1 MAWLILLIIA
11 WGALA
16 FGAIYD
22 WARWP
27 LVIGCA
33 VAGVWGLTREQ
44 VSRERR
50 GVNRPILLGLVLV
63 TMAVGV
69 QLVPLESLTLRRWS
83 PATHEFLK
91 QYSLQYAMPVVQET
105 PGSPFDS
112 RTDAPLAQGRKDPGL
127 HQTVEASI
135 LVSGTIT
142 HPLSI
147 DPSKTWVGLACFAG
161 FGLMLLGLARGI
173 GGRDLRVLA
182 PGIVAL
188 GVLMSMIGIVQK
200 ALWSGKVY
208 GFWEPVNKGVV
219 AFGPFINRNHF
230 AGWMLMA
237 LPVAVGY
244 FASQVA
250 KGMVGVKPGWR
261 NRIIWFST
269 PDASR
274 AVLTGFAI
282 LVMGFALT
290 LTLSRSGISCFLLA
304 MVLSAFH
311 VLRRQQSTAKGRLLG
326 TYLVL
331 VVMAAV
337 AWVGIDAIG
346 ARFAEVD
353 WKLGGRAGAWGDG
366 WRIHQAFPW
375 FGTGLNTY
383 GSATLLL
390 QEFEKATAHYLEAH
404 NDYLQLLVE
413 GGWLVAVP
421 ALVLAWLFAREVRR
435 RFREGRDDGT
445 GYWIRLGAVTGIVAI
460 AFQEIVEFS
469 LQMPGNAALFTV
481 LCAVA
486 VRKASVKGAHASRPS
501 SGPPPA

>member
-1 MAWLILLIIA
+1 MAYLILLIIA

-27 LVIGCA
+27 LIIACA
-33 VAGVWGLTREQ
+33 VAGAWGFAREQ

-50 GVNRPILLGLVLV
+50 GVNGPILLGLVLV
-63 TMAVGV
+63 CLAVGV
-69 QLVPLESLTLRRWS
+69 QLVPLESRTIRRWS

-91 QYSLQYAMPVVQET
+91 QYDLRYALPSVGAE
-105 PGSPFDS
+105 
-112 RTDAPLAQGRKDPGL
+112 AP
-127 HQTVEASI
+127 ASI
-135 LVSGTIT
+135 PKTVTLPEESRPNIPFSGTVS

-147 DPSKTWVGLACFAG
+147 DSPKTWVGLACFAG
-161 FGLMLLGLARGI
+161 LGLMLLGLARGI

-182 PGIVAL
+182 PGIVTL

-200 ALWSGKVY
+200 ALWAGKVY
-208 GFWEPVNKGVV
+208 GFWEPINKGVV
-219 AFGPFINRNHF
+219 AFGPFVNRNHF

-237 LPVAVGY
+237 LPLAVGY

-250 KGMVGVKPGWR
+250 RGMVGVKSGWR

-326 TYLVL
+326 AYLAL
-331 VVMAAV
+331 VVVAAV

-353 WKLGGRAGAWGDG
+353 WKLGGRAGAWADA
-366 WRIHQAFPW
+366 WRIHRAFPW

-390 QEFEKATAHYLEAH
+390 QEFEKATAHYVEAH

-413 GGWLVAVP
+413 GGWLVTVP
-421 ALVLAWLFAREVRR
+421 ALVLVILFAREVRR
-435 RFREGRDDGT
+435 RFREGRDDRT

-469 LQMPGNAALFTV
+469 LQMPGNAAFFTV

-486 VRKASVKGAHASRPS
+486 VRKAAVKRR
-501 SGPPPA
+501 